1 MINSLFIFNELGGV
15 IAEKH
20 WDGILNRSVCD
31 PFFEELAKHL
41 PSLLNLPPM
50 ISTGRYY
57 LFNVPHI
64 SCKPTAKVDPS
75 QIISGNGAFVG
86 SVSTSASALLTQSPT
101 VSSNPK
107 LFFVAVCSREMS
119 NVLVPIEFLHKLLEA
134 FEEYFGPGFSELDLT
149 EEFTKVYE
157 ILEEVADNG
166 YPIFTE
172 SAMLAQL
179 VAPPSLLAKLN
190 GMISTTNGDVSSKL
204 SVALASS
211 DCPWRRRGARYPT
224 NEFFLDVVEDV
235 DAILD
240 SNGTLVSSQVVGAL
254 VANSKLGGMPDLTL
268 AFANPSL
275 LEDVWLHPCVRNF
288 RWEQNR
294 VLSFVPPDGRFRLMG
309 YRVRGGVQPPLAIR
323 PAVTFTETGGKVEV
337 TVTSKHF
344 PDPKIYATDVVIK
357 IPFPKSVTNVT
368 FAVSQ
373 GSFVFDQKTKI
384 CTWSVGAL
392 QLRLQ
397 KDSRVRNNALPS
409 ATLSGSLSI
418 AGGVKPEAN
427 PIISAQFKIMM
438 FTASGIR
445 VDSLNVKEGYK
456 PYKGI
461 RSVTR
466 GGQYFIRT

>member
-1 MINSLFIFNELGGV
+1 M

-31 PFFEELAKHL
+31 PFFEELSKNL
-41 PSLLNLPPM
+41 PTLLNLPPM
-50 ISTGRYY
+50 IATGRHY
-57 LFNVPHI
+57 LFNVPH
-64 SCKPTAKVDPS
+64 
-75 QIISGNGAFVG
+75 
-86 SVSTSASALLTQSPT
+86 VSTKGSKIDPTQLIGGGSTVVGPVSSSASALMNQAPA

-107 LFFVAVCSREMS
+107 VFFVAVCDREME
-119 NVLVPIEFLHKLLEA
+119 NVAVPIEFLHKLVEA
-134 FEEYFGPGFSELDLT
+134 FEEYFGQGFSEVDLT

-157 ILEEVADNG
+157 ILEEVADDG
-166 YPIFTE
+166 FPVFTE
-172 SAMLAQL
+172 AAMLAQL

-190 GMISTTNGDVSSKL
+190 GMISTTNGDVSGKL
-204 SVALASS
+204 SAALTAS

-224 NEFFLDVVEDV
+224 NEFFLDLVEDV

-254 VANSKLGGMPDLTL
+254 VANCKLSGMPDLTL

-294 VLSFVPPDGRFRLMG
+294 VISFVPPDGRFRLMG
-309 YRVRGGVQPPLAIR
+309 YRVRGGVQPPIAIK
-323 PAVTFTETGGKVEV
+323 PSVSFTETGGKVEV

-344 PDPKIYATDVVIK
+344 PDPKIYASEVVIK
-357 IPFPKSVTNVT
+357 IPFPKAVSNVT

-384 CTWSVGAL
+384 CTWSIGSL
-392 QLRLQ
+392 QLKQQ
-397 KDSRVRNNALPS
+397 KDSRLRNNALPS
-409 ATLSGSLSI
+409 ATLSGSLSV
-418 AGGVKPEAN
+418 AGGVKPEAH
-427 PIISAQFKIMM
+427 PIISAQFKILM

-445 VDSLNVKEGYK
+445 VESLNVKENYR

-461 RSVTR
+461 RSITR

>member
-1 MINSLFIFNELGGV
+1 
-15 IAEKH
+15 
-20 WDGILNRSVCD
+20 
-31 PFFEELAKHL
+31 
-41 PSLLNLPPM
+41 M

-64 SCKPTAKVDPS
+64 SSKSSKLDPS
-75 QIISGNGAFVG
+75 QLVGSNNTFVG
-86 SVSTSASALLTQSPT
+86 PFSSSASALLTQSPT

-107 LFFVAVCSREMS
+107 LFFVAVCSREPQ
-119 NVLVPIEFLHKLLEA
+119 NVVLPIEFLHKLLEA
-134 FEEYFGPGFSELDLT
+134 FEEYFGQGFSEVDLT

-166 YPIFTE
+166 FPTLTE

-254 VANSKLGGMPDLTL
+254 VANSKLSGMPDLTL
-268 AFANPSL
+268 SFANPSL
-275 LEDVWLHPCVRNF
+275 LEDVSLHPCVRNF
-288 RWEQNR
+288 RWDQNR

-323 PAVTFTETGGKVEV
+323 PVVGFTETGGKVEV

-344 PDPKIYATDVVIK
+344 PDPKIYASDVVIK

-384 CTWSVGAL
+384 CTWSVGPL
-392 QLRLQ
+392 QLKLQ
-397 KDSRVRNNALPS
+397 KDARVRNNALPS
-409 ATLSGSLSI
+409 ATLSGSVAI

-445 VDSLNVKEGYK
+445 VDSLNVKENYK